1 MSWGSS
7 TRDHYVVDV
16 LIKAF
21 DRPGLLKDVTTLL
34 SNEKAHVHAL
44 QTNINKQENTAFIT
58 LTVEIDGLNGL
69 SRLLNKLDQ
78 IPNVLEARR
87 QV

>member
-1 MSWGSS
+1 
-7 TRDHYVVDV
+7 

-21 DRPGLLKDVTTLL
+21 NRSELLKDVTSLL
-34 SNEKAHVHAL
+34 ANEKAHVYAL
-44 QTNINKQENTAFIT
+44 QTQSNKHENMTFIT
-58 LTVEIDGLNGL
+58 LTVDIDGLSSL
-69 SRLLNKLDQ
+69 SRLLAKLMQ

>member
-1 MSWGSS
+1 
-7 TRDHYVVDV
+7 VVDV

-21 DRPGLLKDVTTLL
+21 DRAGLLRDITSLL
-34 SNEKAHVHAL
+34 SNEKAHVYAL
-44 QTNINKQENTAFIT
+44 QTHSNKDENTAFIT
-58 LTVEIDGLNGL
+58 LTVEIDGLNTL
-69 SRLLNKLDQ
+69 SRLLNKLEQ